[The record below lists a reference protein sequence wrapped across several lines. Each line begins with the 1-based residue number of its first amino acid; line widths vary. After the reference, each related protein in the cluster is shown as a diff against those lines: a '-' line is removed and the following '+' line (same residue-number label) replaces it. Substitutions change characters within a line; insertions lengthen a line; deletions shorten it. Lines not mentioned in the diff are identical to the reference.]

1 MRDAAHK
8 KDRASV
14 PAERTSSCRSVP
26 TDIYEQVMLV
36 NKTLLSS
43 ISRLRACVP
52 SELLNRLHL
61 Q

>member
-1 MRDAAHK
+1 MQLTRK
-8 KDRASV
+8 IELV
-14 PAERTSSCRSVP
+14 FPRSGQVVAVQVP
-26 TDIYEQVMLV
+26 TDIYEQEMLV